1 MPIAC
6 RDRNIHLHAEY
17 LEPAHTVESMEGA
30 TRIQKREQAMKAKLL
45 CDAGKIH
52 EGTAVE
58 IVSKAGTNYKRRR
71 AKDVGGPSTRPEPA
85 YAVKDTDG
93 HAEVVDTRD
102 LELVR

>member
-1 MPIAC
+1 M
-6 RDRNIHLHAEY
+6 Y
-17 LEPAHTVESMEGA
+17 GA
-30 TRIQKREQAMKAKLL
+30 TRIPKREQAMKAKLL

-58 IVSKAGTNYKRRR
+58 IVSKAGTNHKRR
-71 AKDVGGPSTRPEPA
+71 AKDVGGPSTRPEPT